1 LIGLFS
7 AHHFC
12 DEKTT
17 QILLKFGAIDIGSN
31 AVRLLI
37 TTVVETESE
46 PIFKKTSLIRV
57 PIRLGADVFT
67 SSTISK
73 AKCDK
78 MVEAMKAFKLLLGVH
93 DVVAY
98 RACATSA
105 MRNATN
111 GEELVER
118 ISEEAEIDIEIIQ
131 GKKEADI
138 IFSNHFEEKLFHDRS
153 YLYIDVGGGS
163 TELTVFS
170 NNKPV
175 ASRSFRIGTIRL
187 LEGKVEP
194 EYWDK
199 LLGWVEK
206 NTQGLGKVDGI
217 GSGGNINKLYKM
229 AEVTGGEPLRYKQ
242 LKRMHV
248 LLREM
253 SYEQRIEELGLNA
266 DRADVIVPACE
277 IFRAVMKRAKIKDII
292 VPQFGLADGIT
303 RLLYEEYN
311 G

>member
-1 LIGLFS
+1 M
-7 AHHFC
+7 
-12 DEKTT
+12 
-17 QILLKFGAIDIGSN
+17 LKFGAIDIGSN

-37 TTVVETESE
+37 TTVFEGKGGPT
-46 PIFKKTSLIRV
+46 FKKTSLIRV

-67 SSTISK
+67 SGTIST
-73 AKCDK
+73 AKCNK
-78 MVEAMKAFKLLLGVH
+78 MVETMTAFQLLLSVH
-93 DVVAY
+93 DVVSY

-111 GEELVER
+111 GEELAER
-118 ISEEAEIDIEIIQ
+118 ISEEAGIDIEIIQ

-163 TELTVFS
+163 TELTLFS
-170 NNKPV
+170 NKKPV

-194 EYWDK
+194 DYWDK
-199 LLGWVEK
+199 LLGWVQE
-206 NTQGLGKVDGI
+206 NTKDLDKVDGI

-229 AEVTGGEPLRYKQ
+229 AEVTGGKPLRYKE
-242 LKRMHV
+242 LKKLHV

-253 SYEQRIEELGLNA
+253 TYEQRIEELGLNA

-303 RLLYEEYN
+303 RLLYEEHHALA
-311 G
+311 

>member
-1 LIGLFS
+1 M
-7 AHHFC
+7 
-12 DEKTT
+12 
-17 QILLKFGAIDIGSN
+17 LKFGAIDIGSN

-37 TTVVETESE
+37 TSVFEGSSG
-46 PIFKKTSLIRV
+46 PIFKKTSLVRV

-67 SSTISK
+67 SGTISEENCK
-73 AKCDK
+73 R
-78 MVEAMKAFKLLLGVH
+78 MVDAMSAFKLLLGVH
-93 DVVAY
+93 GVVGY

-105 MRNATN
+105 MRNSTN
-111 GEELVER
+111 GEELSER
-118 ISEEAEIDIEIIQ
+118 ISEEAGIDIEIIQ
-131 GKKEADI
+131 GKEEANI
-138 IFSNHFEEKLFHDRS
+138 IFSNHFEEKLFPDRS

-170 NNKPV
+170 NKKPV

-187 LEGKVEP
+187 LEGRVEP
-194 EYWDK
+194 AYWDK
-199 LLGWVEK
+199 LLGWVEH
-206 NTQGLGKVDGI
+206 NTADLGKVDGI

-229 AEVTGGEPLRYKQ
+229 AEVTGGQPLRYKQ

-248 LLREM
+248 TLREM

-292 VPQFGLADGIT
+292 VPQFGLADGMT
-303 RLLYEEYN
+303 RLLYENYKTPA
-311 G
+311 

>member
-1 LIGLFS
+1 MR
-7 AHHFC
+7 
-12 DEKTT
+12 
-17 QILLKFGAIDIGSN
+17 FGAIDIGSN

-37 TTVVETESE
+37 TNVYETKHG
-46 PIFKKTSLIRV
+46 PVFKKSSLVRV
-57 PIRLGADVFT
+57 PIRLGEDVFT
-67 SSTISK
+67 KGIISD
-73 AKCDK
+73 AKCQK
-78 MVEAMKAFKLLLGVH
+78 MVDTMSAFRLLLGVH
-93 DVVAY
+93 DVVSF

-111 GEELVER
+111 GEELVEQ
-118 ISEEAEIDIEIIQ
+118 IADESGIEIEIIQ

-138 IFSNHFEEKLFHDRS
+138 IFSNHFEEQLFQDRS

-170 NNKPV
+170 NKKPV

-194 EYWDK
+194 EYWEK
-199 LLGWVEK
+199 LLSWVEN
-206 NTQGLGKVDGI
+206 NTQGLGKLDGI

-229 AEVTGGEPLRYKQ
+229 AEVVGGQPLRYKQ
-242 LKRMHV
+242 LKKLHV
-248 LLREM
+248 MLREM
-253 SYEQRIEELGLNA
+253 TYEQRIEELGLNA

-292 VPQFGLADGIT
+292 VPQFGLSDGMT
-303 RLLYEEYN
+303 RLLYEDYTTLA
-311 G
+311 

>member
-1 LIGLFS
+1 M
-7 AHHFC
+7 
-12 DEKTT
+12 
-17 QILLKFGAIDIGSN
+17 N
-31 AVRLLI
+31 AFR
-37 TTVVETESE
+37 
-46 PIFKKTSLIRV
+46 
-57 PIRLGADVFT
+57 
-67 SSTISK
+67 
-73 AKCDK
+73 
-78 MVEAMKAFKLLLGVH
+78 LLLGIH
-93 DVVAY
+93 DVVSY

-118 ISEEAEIDIEIIQ
+118 ISEEAGIDIEIIQ

-138 IFSNHFEEKLFHDRS
+138 IFSNHFEEKLYHDRS

-170 NNKPV
+170 DKKPV

-187 LEGKVEP
+187 LEGRVEP

-199 LLGWVEK
+199 LLGWVEA
-206 NTQGLGKVDGI
+206 NTDGLGKVDGI

-229 AEVTGGEPLRYKQ
+229 AEVTSGEPLRYKK
-242 LKRMHV
+242 LKHLHV
-248 LLREM
+248 MLREM
-253 SYEQRIEELGLNA
+253 TYEQRVQKLGLNA

-303 RLLYEEYN
+303 RLLYEEYHTLA
-311 G
+311 

>member
-1 LIGLFS
+1 M
-7 AHHFC
+7 
-12 DEKTT
+12 
-17 QILLKFGAIDIGSN
+17 LKFGAIDIGSN

-37 TTVVETESE
+37 TTVIEGKNG
-46 PIFKKTSLIRV
+46 PMFKKTSLIRV

-67 SSTISK
+67 AGTISDQ
-73 AKCDK
+73 KCDK
-78 MVEAMKAFKLLLGVH
+78 MVQTMSAFRLLLGVH
-93 DVVAY
+93 DVVSY

-111 GEELVER
+111 GEELAER
-118 ISEEAEIDIEIIQ
+118 ISEEAGIDIEIIQ

-138 IFSNHFEEKLFHDRS
+138 IFSNHFEKNLFHDRS

-163 TELTVFS
+163 TELTLFS
-170 NNKPV
+170 DKKPV

-199 LLGWVEK
+199 LLGWVRE
-206 NTQGLGKVDGI
+206 NTKDLDKVDGI

-229 AEVTGGEPLRYKQ
+229 TEITGGRPLRYKE
-242 LKRMHV
+242 LKKMHV
-248 LLREM
+248 MLRDLT
-253 SYEQRIEELGLNA
+253 YEQRIEELGLNP

-303 RLLYEEYN
+303 RLLYEEHHSLA
-311 G
+311 